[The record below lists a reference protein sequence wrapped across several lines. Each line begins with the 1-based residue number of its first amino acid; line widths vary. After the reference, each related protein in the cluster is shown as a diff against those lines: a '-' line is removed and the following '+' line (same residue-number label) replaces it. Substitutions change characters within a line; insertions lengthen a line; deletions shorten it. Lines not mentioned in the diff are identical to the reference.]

1 MKKMTVIVPCL
12 NEEEA
17 LPIYY
22 KEMCEVMKQMKEVE
36 MELLFVDDGS
46 IDGTL
51 SVMKDLHELDDR

>member
-22 KEMCEVMKQMKEVE
+22 KEMCEVMKQMKEQD
-36 MELLFVDDGS
+36 LQGTHPAHRP
-46 IDGTL
+46 GTL
-51 SVMKDLHELDDR
+51 FS